1 MLVYVYSTAGS
12 GLHRHAASDDI
23 QPSASDV
30 GQDQKQ
36 PVEHPTPHRPSVG
49 FVHSTPYERSPPL
62 GLGDGDGVGEGVGLG
77 LKDRS
82 VAQSAAPD
90 PCKSHTHLL

>member
-1 MLVYVYSTAGS
+1 MLVYVYSNAGS
-12 GLHRHAASDDI
+12 GLHRHAASYDI

-36 PVEHPTPHRPSVG
+36 PVEHPAPQRPSVG
-49 FVHSTPYERSPPL
+49 FVHSTPYDRSSPL
-62 GLGDGDGVGEGVGLG
+62 GLGDGDGVGEGVGVR
-77 LKDRS
+77 DRS